1 MDGALR
7 VHQNSK
13 LRASYEM
20 IDLFMGLVRR
30 VQRNVVLRYFLPYT
44 LSQISFVDLDTAD
57 DRLG

>member
-20 IDLFMGLVRR
+20 IDLLMSLVRR

-44 LSQISFVDLDTAD
+44 LSQISFLDLERNFA
-57 DRLG
+57 